1 MAQQKAITGVKS
13 SSINK
18 VKNSFPQSPIAK
30 KKKKKKKERKKSW
43 THDMIYDFT
52 QLRTSLPVTVLMPE
66 SPTLKIISL
75 NIKYYLC
82 LDLSTVVNR
91 NHVKMFQSVIW

>member
-18 VKNSFPQSPIAK
+18 FKNSFPQSQIA

-52 QLRTSLPVTVLMPE
+52 QLRKSLPVTVLMPE

-75 NIKYYLC
+75 NTKYYLC